1 MDQLAKQMG
10 TITNKYEQ
18 IKMFVGFDEDEP
30 EDLTGNI
37 PHMQNKVA
45 QESLMQQ
52 QRMLKL
58 ELKKQQDNLST
69 LFEGRIAT
77 LE

>member
-1 MDQLAKQMG
+1 MELREILTTQNTDMGQIINTQDVHQTQLKGNRKTMDQLAKQMG

-37 PHMQNKVA
+37 PHM
-45 QESLMQQ
+45 
-52 QRMLKL
+52 
-58 ELKKQQDNLST
+58 
-69 LFEGRIAT
+69 
-77 LE
+77 